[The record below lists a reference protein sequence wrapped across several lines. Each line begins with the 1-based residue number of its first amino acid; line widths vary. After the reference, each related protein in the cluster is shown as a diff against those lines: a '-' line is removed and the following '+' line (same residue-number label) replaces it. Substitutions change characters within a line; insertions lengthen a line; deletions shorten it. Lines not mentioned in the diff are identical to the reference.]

1 MKRVLFKE
9 KSFIT
14 VARVPKKKKKK
25 ALKRRE
31 GGLCEHADFC
41 PKAIKRKYSSLSL
54 GADFIFIFYYKSLS
68 CICFTSS
75 KV

>member
-25 ALKRRE
+25 ALKR
-31 GGLCEHADFC
+31 
-41 PKAIKRKYSSLSL
+41 KKIKIIIQSTFKQTFHSVFLEIYEN
-54 GADFIFIFYYKSLS
+54 
-68 CICFTSS
+68 
-75 KV
+75 